1 MWLMSLAWR
10 ALSVSWL
17 VLLIAV
23 RDSGVSLGASWQ
35 ACRLE
40 VVSEGLLQVALD
52 RGSGW
57 PAGRRFPESCPRRMV
72 WRPPCTESAELSRM
86 ASAPHDGGQGCH
98 CWRVFWGEVT
108 RAWRDGSGVLGPG
121 AVLLYE

>member
-23 RDSGVSLGASWQ
+23 RDSGVSLGAS
-35 ACRLE
+35 CRPAASE
-40 VVSEGLLQVALD
+40 VVSEGLLQVALG

-57 PAGRRFPESCPRRMV
+57 AC
-72 WRPPCTESAELSRM
+72 
-86 ASAPHDGGQGCH
+86 
-98 CWRVFWGEVT
+98 
-108 RAWRDGSGVLGPG
+108 RDGDFRSLALEGWCGGRLAPRARG
-121 AVLLYE
+121 